1 MLSVT
6 PRGDRVDGTLVERVS
21 KEVSMSDDWYVGRY
35 LNRRDLDEIDLLT
48 DLMVAALESDQ
59 PMTEAQIDVILRVDR
74 EPSGS

>member
-1 MLSVT
+1 
-6 PRGDRVDGTLVERVS
+6 
-21 KEVSMSDDWYVGRY
+21 MSDDWYVGRY

-59 PMTEAQIDVILRVDR
+59 PMTDAQIDAILRVDR